1 MPNTILEYDKRI
13 SKLARRN
20 EDMAQKLRMIDRIVD
35 NFNLRDRDNLRES
48 QAAIRDL
55 VARALENEE

>member
-20 EDMAQKLRMIDRIVD
+20 EDMAQKLRMINRIVD